1 VTIPYAVTLGGVTVG
16 SAGVAAYAVYWWH
29 REKHQGR
36 ALVPFVLAAA
46 YGMLI
51 TLSGGGLLG
60 WGARLTLWGS
70 NAVGDKALKWGVG
83 GTTMD
88 VTRARQLVLDPGGH
102 VVVVIVTVVLLALWK
117 WAKKLRSWK
126 LAVGLVCGICLA
138 LSGTVAGAAAVPLGS
153 SVNAV
158 GSVFTKAMVSHE

>member
-1 VTIPYAVTLGGVTVG
+1 MTIPTAVTLGGVTVG
-16 SAGVAAYAVYWWH
+16 SCILAAYAVYWWF
-29 REKHQGR
+29 REKHAGR

-60 WGARLTLWGS
+60 WGARLALWGA
-70 NAVGDKALKWGVG
+70 NGVGDKALSWGVG

-88 VTRARQLVLDPGGH
+88 VTRARELVLDPGGH
-102 VVVVIVTVVLLALWK
+102 VVVLIVTVVLLALWK

-126 LAVGLVCGICLA
+126 LAVGLLCGICLA

-153 SVNAV
+153 SVNAMGV
-158 GSVFTKAMVSHE
+158 VFTKAMHTHE

>member
-1 VTIPYAVTLGGVTVG
+1 MHLNHTVTLGGVAVG
-16 SAGVAAYAVYWWH
+16 SCILAAYIVYWWF
-29 REKHQGR
+29 REQHKAG
-36 ALVPFVLAAA
+36 ATVPFVLAAA
-46 YGMLI
+46 YGMLL

-60 WGARLTLWGS
+60 YAARTTLWGS
-70 NAVGDKALKWGVG
+70 NFVGDNALRYGVG

-88 VTRARQLVLDPGGH
+88 VTRARELVLDQGGH
-102 VVVVIVTVVLLALWK
+102 VVVLLVTVVLIALWK

-153 SVNAV
+153 GVNSLGV
-158 GSVFTKAMVSHE
+158 LFTKAMAA

>member
-1 VTIPYAVTLGGVTVG
+1 MTIPHTVTLGGVAVG
-16 SAGVAAYAVYWWH
+16 SGCLVAYGIYWWF
-29 REKHQGR
+29 REKHQPG
-36 ALVPFVLAAA
+36 ALVPYVLATA

-51 TLSGGGLLG
+51 TLSGGGVLG
-60 WGARLTLWGS
+60 WGSRLTLWS
-70 NAVGDKALKWGVG
+70 ANQVGDKSLKYGVG

-102 VVVVIVTVVLLALWK
+102 VVVLLITIALLALWK

-126 LAVGLVCGICLA
+126 LVVGLICGICLA

-153 SVNAV
+153 GVDALGV
-158 GSVFTKAMVSHE
+158 AFTKAMAS